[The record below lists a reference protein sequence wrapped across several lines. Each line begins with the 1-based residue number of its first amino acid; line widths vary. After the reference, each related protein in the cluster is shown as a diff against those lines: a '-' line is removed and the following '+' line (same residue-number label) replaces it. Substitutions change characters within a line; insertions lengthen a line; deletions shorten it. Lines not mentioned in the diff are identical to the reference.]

1 MTTWMDPEGGVLSE
15 MSRTQKDKYYGST
28 HLGNLKQPDS
38 QSRK

>member
-1 MTTWMDPEGGVLSE
+1 MTTWMGLEGGVLSE
-15 MSRTQKDKYYGST
+15 TSRTQKDKFCGST